1 MKISLLMS
9 SNYIINIDKM
19 KILLPKVMIL
29 IIHLLKDKFILY
41 IASLNK
47 EVVKEKIKKY
57 FFTT

>member
-1 MKISLLMS
+1 MS
-9 SNYIINIDKM
+9 SNSIINIDKM

-29 IIHLLKDKFILY
+29 IIHLLKDRFILY